1 MQGTV
6 LILTTTMCG
15 RGRLP
20 LLNAG
25 TLRRE
30 GHEQHVTAC
39 AAAAR
44 RVIEVVG
51 GGEAVSEL
59 PG

>member
-1 MQGTV
+1 
-6 LILTTTMCG
+6 MCG